1 MEEKL
6 DKILSELQFI
16 KENTVT
22 KEYLDNKN
30 FVTKEYLNNK
40 NFVTKEY
47 LDNKNFVTKEYLDNK
62 NFVTKEYLD
71 KNFATKQY
79 INNNFVSK
87 EYLEQRFDRLT
98 REISE
103 ELRNLAEYMS
113 REFQSLRETIKQQGK
128 RIDKI
133 EKEEKLAHNGYDSRL
148 YKMELAQS
156 NLELKVY
163 DLEKE
168 KLVSNE

>member
-16 KENTVT
+16 RENTVT

-30 FVTKEYLNNK
+30 FA
-40 NFVTKEY
+40 
-47 LDNKNFVTKEYLDNK
+47 
-62 NFVTKEYLD
+62 TKEYLD
-71 KNFATKQY
+71 KNFATKEYLNKNFATKEYLDKNFTTKQY

-87 EYLEQRFDRLT
+87 EYLEKRFDRLT
-98 REISE
+98 KEISE

-113 REFQSLRETIKQQGK
+113 REFQSLRETIRQQGK

-148 YKMELAQS
+148 YKMELSQS

>member
-6 DKILSELQFI
+6 DKILFELQFI
-16 KENTVT
+16 RENT
-22 KEYLDNKN
+22 
-30 FVTKEYLNNK
+30 
-40 NFVTKEY
+40 VTKEY

-62 NFVTKEYLD
+62 NFATKEYLD
-71 KNFATKQY
+71 KNFATKEYLDKNFATKEYLDKNFTTKQY

-98 REISE
+98 KEISE

-148 YKMELAQS
+148 YKMELSQS

>member
-1 MEEKL
+1 M
-6 DKILSELQFI
+6 SEIMKYVLTFTQFI
-16 KENTVT
+16 RENTVT
-22 KEYLDNKN
+22 KEYLDKN
-30 FVTKEYLNNK
+30 FVTKEYL
-40 NFVTKEY
+40 
-47 LDNKNFVTKEYLDNK
+47 
-62 NFVTKEYLD
+62 KEYLD
-71 KNFATKQY
+71 KNFVTKKY
-79 INNNFVSK
+79 LNDNFVSK
-87 EYLEQRFDRLT
+87 EYLEKRFDRLT
-98 REISE
+98 KEISE

-156 NLELKVY
+156 NLELKVC

>member
-16 KENTVT
+16 RENTVT
-22 KEYLDNKN
+22 KEYLDKN
-30 FVTKEYLNNK
+30 FVTKEYL
-40 NFVTKEY
+40 
-47 LDNKNFVTKEYLDNK
+47 
-62 NFVTKEYLD
+62 KEYLD
-71 KNFATKQY
+71 KNFVTKKY
-79 INNNFVSK
+79 LNDNFVSK
-87 EYLEQRFDRLT
+87 EYLEKRLDRLT
-98 REISE
+98 KDISE

-148 YKMELAQS
+148 YKMELSQS

>member
-16 KENTVT
+16 RENT
-22 KEYLDNKN
+22 
-30 FVTKEYLNNK
+30 
-40 NFVTKEY
+40 
-47 LDNKNFVTKEYLDNK
+47 VTKEYLDNK

-71 KNFATKQY
+71 KNFATKEYLNKNFATKEYLEKNFATKEYLDKNFTTKQY

-87 EYLEQRFDRLT
+87 EYLEKRFDRLT
-98 REISE
+98 KEISE

-148 YKMELAQS
+148 YKMELSQS

>member
-16 KENTVT
+16 RENTVT
-22 KEYLDNKN
+22 KEYLDKN
-30 FVTKEYLNNK
+30 FVTKEYL
-40 NFVTKEY
+40 
-47 LDNKNFVTKEYLDNK
+47 
-62 NFVTKEYLD
+62 KEYLD
-71 KNFATKQY
+71 KNFVTKKY
-79 INNNFVSK
+79 LNDNFVSK
-87 EYLEQRFDRLT
+87 EYLEKRLDRLT
-98 REISE
+98 KDISE

-168 KLVSNE
+168 KIVSNE

>member
-6 DKILSELQFI
+6 DKILFELQFI
-16 KENTVT
+16 RENT
-22 KEYLDNKN
+22 
-30 FVTKEYLNNK
+30 
-40 NFVTKEY
+40 VTKEY

-62 NFVTKEYLD
+62 NFATKEYLD
-71 KNFATKQY
+71 KNFATKEYLDKNFTTKQY

-98 REISE
+98 KEISE

-148 YKMELAQS
+148 YKMELSQS